1 MRARRI
7 DKQCNFPVPVFCL
20 AFHKILTATK
30 PKWWLNVCVN
40 EMEPV
45 CLFSANI
52 KAISLVAA
60 AAPRKFCPRNE
71 IEGPPGTNGFVSERH
86 G

>member
-1 MRARRI
+1 MRARKI
-7 DKQCNFPVPVFCL
+7 EKQCNFRVPVFYM
-20 AFHKILTATK
+20 AYHKILTATK

-40 EMEPV
+40 EMAPV
-45 CLFSANI
+45 WLFSAVSR
-52 KAISLVAA
+52 AISLVAA
-60 AAPRKFCPRNE
+60 AAPNKICPRNE

>member
-45 CLFSANI
+45 CLFSADIKGNI
-52 KAISLVAA
+52 TRGSS
-60 AAPRKFCPRNE
+60 
-71 IEGPPGTNGFVSERH
+71 GPEEVLPTKRDRRSARYEWVCL
-86 G
+86 